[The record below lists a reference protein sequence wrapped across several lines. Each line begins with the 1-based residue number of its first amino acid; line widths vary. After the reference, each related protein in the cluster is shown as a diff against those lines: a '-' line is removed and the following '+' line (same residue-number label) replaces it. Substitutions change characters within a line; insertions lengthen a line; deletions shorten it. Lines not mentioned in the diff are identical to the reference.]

1 LAIALSA
8 SADGELQGELPDEAA
23 TLELGAQLAA
33 VLHPGLAVYLVGE
46 LGAGKTTLV
55 RGCLRALGYCGRVKS
70 PTFALVEVYRI
81 SSLYL
86 HHFDFYRF
94 SNPHE
99 WIDAGLR
106 DAFGSEGICFVEW
119 PERAGDWLPPADM
132 RIELR
137 VVDSS
142 RSARLRAETEA
153 GRRCLAELSKAT
165 TRR

>member
-1 LAIALSA
+1 MSA
-8 SADGELQGELPDEAA
+8 GGELQAELLDEAA

-33 VLHPGLAVYLVGE
+33 VLRPGLAVYLVGE
-46 LGAGKTTLV
+46 LGVGKTTLV
-55 RGCLRALGYCGRVKS
+55 RGCLRALGYRGRVKS

-94 SNPHE
+94 NDPHE

-106 DAFGSEGICFVEW
+106 DAFGGEGICLVEW

-132 RIELR
+132 RIELH
-137 VVDSS
+137 VVDGS
-142 RSARLRAETEA
+142 RIARLRAETEA
-153 GRRCLAELSKAT
+153 GGLCLAELSKSVT
-165 TRR
+165 PR